1 MFDEPET
8 HLHPNAI
15 TTLISALYKLLE
27 EFESYAIV
35 MTHSPLVIREIKS
48 NHVCIME
55 RFENKSVIRKVQQE
69 TLGANISILT
79 DEIFGNKDIPQY
91 YREIISKLADN
102 GKTEDDIIQA
112 ISTDNTPLPIGL
124 QIFIKSIF
132 QRNEESE
139 ILP

>member
-1 MFDEPET
+1 
-8 HLHPNAI
+8 
-15 TTLISALYKLLE
+15 
-27 EFESYAIV
+27 

>member
-1 MFDEPET
+1 
-8 HLHPNAI
+8 
-15 TTLISALYKLLE
+15 
-27 EFESYAIV
+27 
-35 MTHSPLVIREIKS
+35 
-48 NHVCIME
+48 ME
-55 RFENKSVIRKVQQE
+55 RFENRAVIRKVQQE
-69 TLGANISILT
+69 TLGANISVLV

-132 QRNEESE
+132 QRNEEST